1 MQAAVKSLPHA
12 SQCRKVGYY
21 PCEVPF
27 HQRFVSNLS
36 FHNSLCQHTG
46 YFTCSQGKDS
56 LLQSH
61 ITKSMAEA
69 PAPDPEAGVEA
80 DDHDDNESSLAGL
93 QNSTASIS
101 SSIMKFREENG
112 RTYHAYQ
119 DGKYLLPNDERE
131 QDRLD
136 LQHHLFTLTF
146 DGKLFTCDAD
156 KAERQVR
163 RVLDAGCGTG
173 IWAIDFADEHP
184 KTEVLGIDLSPIQP
198 AFLPPNVTFVVDDL
212 EQEWTFDDKF
222 DFIYMRMLSASILD
236 FSAMFKNSF
245 E

>member
-1 MQAAVKSLPHA
+1 
-12 SQCRKVGYY
+12 
-21 PCEVPF
+21 
-27 HQRFVSNLS
+27 
-36 FHNSLCQHTG
+36 
-46 YFTCSQGKDS
+46 
-56 LLQSH
+56 
-61 ITKSMAEA
+61 MAE
-69 PAPDPEAGVEA
+69 PRVPSPDPSAAVEA
-80 DDHDDNESSLAGL
+80 DSFDDDVDSSLGDDL
-93 QNSTASIS
+93 LSSTASLS

-112 RTYHAYQ
+112 RTYHGYQ

-146 DGKLFTCDAD
+146 DGKLFTCDVD
-156 KAERQVR
+156 KGEKQIH

-184 KTEVLGIDLSPIQP
+184 EAEVLGIDLSPIQP
-198 AFLPPNVTFVVDDL
+198 TFVPTNVTFVVDDL
-212 EQEWTFDDKF
+212 EKDWTFSNKF

-236 FSAMFKNSF
+236 FPAMFKKAF

>member
-1 MQAAVKSLPHA
+1 
-12 SQCRKVGYY
+12 
-21 PCEVPF
+21 
-27 HQRFVSNLS
+27 
-36 FHNSLCQHTG
+36 
-46 YFTCSQGKDS
+46 
-56 LLQSH
+56 
-61 ITKSMAEA
+61 MAE
-69 PAPDPEAGVEA
+69 PTSTPHVPSPDPEAGVEA
-80 DDHDDNESSLAGL
+80 DEFDDSDSSLGDL
-93 QNSTASIS
+93 QNSTASLS
-101 SSIMKFREENG
+101 SSILKFREENG

-146 DGKLFTCDAD
+146 DGKLFTCDVE
-156 KAERQVR
+156 KGEKQIH

-184 KTEVLGIDLSPIQP
+184 ETEVLGIDLSPIQP
-198 AFLPPNVTFVVDDL
+198 AFIPPNVTFVVDDL
-212 EQEWTFDDKF
+212 EQEWTFSSRF

-236 FSAMFKNSF
+236 FPAMFKKAF

>member
-1 MQAAVKSLPHA
+1 
-12 SQCRKVGYY
+12 
-21 PCEVPF
+21 
-27 HQRFVSNLS
+27 
-36 FHNSLCQHTG
+36 
-46 YFTCSQGKDS
+46 
-56 LLQSH
+56 
-61 ITKSMAEA
+61 MAETTA
-69 PAPDPEAGVEA
+69 PDINPPSPDPEAGVEA
-80 DDHDDNESSLAGL
+80 DDYDDNESSLADL
-93 QNSTASIS
+93 QSSTASIS

-146 DGKLFTCDAD
+146 NGKLFTCDVD
-156 KAERQVR
+156 KGKKEIR

-184 KTEVLGIDLSPIQP
+184 EAEVLGIDLSPIQP

-212 EQEWTFDDKF
+212 EE
-222 DFIYMRMLSASILD
+222 
-236 FSAMFKNSF
+236 
-245 E
+245 

>member
-1 MQAAVKSLPHA
+1 MLVPGPRVAHASSCQVVTPRVPVQKSRLFIHVKSHFPSA
-12 SQCRKVGYY
+12 SFRISPFII
-21 PCEVPF
+21 PCT
-27 HQRFVSNLS
+27 NLLGILLAHKARTLY
-36 FHNSLCQHTG
+36 FNST
-46 YFTCSQGKDS
+46 
-56 LLQSH
+56 LQN
-61 ITKSMAEA
+61 SMAETTA
-69 PAPDPEAGVEA
+69 PDINPPSPDPEAGVEA
-80 DDHDDNESSLAGL
+80 DDYDDNESSLADL
-93 QNSTASIS
+93 QSSTASIS

-146 DGKLFTCDAD
+146 NGKLFTCDVD
-156 KAERQVR
+156 KGKKEIR

-184 KTEVLGIDLSPIQP
+184 EAEVLGIDLSPIQP

-212 EQEWTFDDKF
+212 EE
-222 DFIYMRMLSASILD
+222 
-236 FSAMFKNSF
+236 
-245 E
+245 